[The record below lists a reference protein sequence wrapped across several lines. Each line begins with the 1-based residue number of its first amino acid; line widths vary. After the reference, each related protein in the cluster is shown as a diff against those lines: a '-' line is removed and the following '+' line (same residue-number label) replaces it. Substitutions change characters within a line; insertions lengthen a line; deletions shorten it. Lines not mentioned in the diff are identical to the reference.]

1 MSHRGCLALLSML
14 AAGCTLSLDWALPQ
28 GPAQDAGQEVDAG
41 LPDLPDAGDD
51 VQDAPPLDLG
61 PDAPDDGGDA
71 DLDAVADGASP
82 EDVLDA
88 EDTQAIDIPDTPAC
102 SCSDAEVCVDGACVR
117 ACPSGQ
123 TRCGAVCF
131 DLSQSTSHC
140 GACGITC
147 RQGWRCCA
155 GVCMMRCN

>member
-1 MSHRGCLALLSML
+1 M
-14 AAGCTLSLDWALPQ
+14 
-28 GPAQDAGQEVDAG
+28 
-41 LPDLPDAGDD
+41 
-51 VQDAPPLDLG
+51 QDAPPDLG
-61 PDAPDDGGDA
+61 SDAPDDVGDA
-71 DLDAVADGASP
+71 DLDAETDGASLDADDAP
-82 EDVLDA
+82 DAHLDA
-88 EDTQAIDIPDTPAC
+88 ETVDTPDTPAC
-102 SCSDAEVCVDGACVR
+102 GCSDAEVCVDGVCVR
-117 ACPSGQ
+117 ACPSSQ

>member
-1 MSHRGCLALLSML
+1 MSRPGRLALLVML
-14 AAGCTLSLDWALPQ
+14 CAGCTLSLDWALPQ
-28 GPAQDAGQEVDAG
+28 GPAQDAGQDADAG
-41 LPDLPDAGDD
+41 RPDIPD

-61 PDAPDDGGDA
+61 LDATDDGGDA
-71 DLDAVADGASP
+71 DLDAHIDAEADGAS
-82 EDVLDA
+82 LDA
-88 EDTQAIDIPDTPAC
+88 DDAPTVDTPDTPAC
-102 SCSDAEVCVDGACVR
+102 GCSDAEVCVDGACVR

-140 GACGITC
+140 GACGVTC